1 MDKYRTMSGVRQGAG
16 LLSGYFTSTKTE
28 NDGMTVNRA
37 TRKSRIHVGGA
48 NRLHHKEMLLRGGF
62 EHPRGEDKKE
72 ESP

>member
-1 MDKYRTMSGVRQGAG
+1 MKTPRGIFSV
-16 LLSGYFTSTKTE
+16 SVIPFTSTKTE

-48 NRLHHKEMLLRGGF
+48 NRLHHGKLLAGARF
-62 EHPRGEDKKE
+62 EHPGGEDKKE